1 MSFTEMNQFCSPKED
16 EFDMGDLQMKTRRLL
31 IVVLLALISLGA
43 SGCGYN
49 TLTTKHQ
56 NVKGKW
62 ANVETQLQRRA
73 DLINNLVESAKLAGV
88 QEQEVFGKI
97 AEARSRLLNAA
108 SQAPQGE
115 GGDKSPEQKQAV
127 IDAANSFGGT
137 IGRLLV
143 LQEAYPQLQSNQN
156 FLKLQDEVV
165 GTENRI
171 ATARK
176 DYNDAVQD
184 YNTTRAQFPTVI
196 SAKLFGFKEEPY
208 FKAEE
213 GATQV
218 PQIDS
223 NTLRPNTNK

>member
-1 MSFTEMNQFCSPKED
+1 
-16 EFDMGDLQMKTRRLL
+16 MGDLRMKTRQLL
-31 IVVLLALISLGA
+31 VLIAVSFVTLAT

-49 TLTTKHQ
+49 TLTSKHE

-62 ANVETQLQRRA
+62 ANVETQLQRRG
-73 DLINNLVESAKLAGV
+73 DLLANLAESAKMAGV

-97 AEARSRLLNAA
+97 AEARSRLLNAQ

-115 GGDKSPEQKQAV
+115 GGDKTPEQKQAV

-143 LQEAYPQLQSNQN
+143 LQESYPDLKSNAN
-156 FLKLQDEVV
+156 FLKLQDEVA

-176 DYNDAVQD
+176 DYNDATQD

-208 FKAEE
+208 FKADEASKE
-213 GATQV
+213 VPKLNSDSLRQAT
-218 PQIDS
+218 P
-223 NTLRPNTNK
+223 TK

>member
-1 MSFTEMNQFCSPKED
+1 MVILFA
-16 EFDMGDLQMKTRRLL
+16 
-31 IVVLLALISLGA
+31 VALICISA

-49 TLTTKHQ
+49 TLTTKHE

-62 ANVETQLQRRA
+62 ANVETQLQRRG
-73 DLINNLVESAKLAGV
+73 DLLNNLAESAKMAGV

-97 AEARSRLLNAA
+97 AEARSKLLNATN
-108 SQAPQGE
+108 QAPQGE
-115 GGDKSPEQKQAV
+115 AGDKSPEQKQAV

-137 IGRLLV
+137 VGRLLA
-143 LQEAYPQLQSNQN
+143 LQENYPILKSNEN
-156 FLKLQDEVV
+156 FLKLQDEVA

-176 DYNDAVQD
+176 DYNDATQD

-213 GATQV
+213 TSKEV
-218 PQIDS
+218 PKLDS
-223 NTLRPNTNK
+223 NSLRNQNK

>member
-1 MSFTEMNQFCSPKED
+1 
-16 EFDMGDLQMKTRRLL
+16 MGDLQMKTRRLL
-31 IVVLLALISLGA
+31 ILFSVALISLTA

-49 TLTTKHQ
+49 TLTTKHE
-56 NVKGKW
+56 NVKAKW

-73 DLINNLVESAKLAGV
+73 DLLNNLVEAAKLAGV
-88 QEQEVFGKI
+88 QEQEVFGTI
-97 AEARSRLLNAA
+97 AKARSQLLNATN
-108 SQAPQGE
+108 QAPQGE

-137 IGRLLV
+137 VGRLLV
-143 LQEAYPQLQSNQN
+143 LQENYPQLKSNEN

-176 DYNDAVQD
+176 DYNEATQD
-184 YNTTRAQFPTVI
+184 YNTTRARFPTVI

-213 GATQV
+213 AAKEV
-218 PQIDS
+218 PRIDS
-223 NTLRPNTNK
+223 NTLRPNQNK

>member
-1 MSFTEMNQFCSPKED
+1 MNH
-16 EFDMGDLQMKTRRLL
+16 RRTSLIGLVVFVTLL
-31 IVVLLALISLGA
+31 G

-49 TLTTKHQ
+49 TLTTKQQ
-56 NVKGKW
+56 NVKAKW
-62 ANVETQLQRRA
+62 ANVETQLQRRG
-73 DLINNLVESAKLAGV
+73 DLLNNLVESAKLAGV

-97 AEARSRLLNAA
+97 AEARSKLLNATQ
-108 SQAPQGE
+108 QAPQGE

-137 IGRLLV
+137 VGRLLV
-143 LQEAYPQLQSNQN
+143 LQEAYPQLRSNEN

-176 DYNDAVQD
+176 DYNDGTQD

-218 PQIDS
+218 PRIDS
-223 NTLRPNTNK
+223 NTLRQNQNTGTSK